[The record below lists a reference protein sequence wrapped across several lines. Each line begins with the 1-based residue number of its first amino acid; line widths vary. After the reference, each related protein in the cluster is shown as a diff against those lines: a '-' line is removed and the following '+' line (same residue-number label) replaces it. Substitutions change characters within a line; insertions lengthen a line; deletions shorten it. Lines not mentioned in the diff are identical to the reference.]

1 MYYSLI
7 NSMKKTVSVPIVTT
21 GLVLN
26 LDAGDSASYP
36 GSGTTWTDL
45 SGNSRTGTLINGVGY
60 SSSNG
65 GYLTF
70 NGSNQHVGVSNI
82 ISFLSAKTNFSF
94 DIWFKLNNPTLN
106 NSIFSFGR
114 GGSYTDDV
122 LIAVYGSVIF
132 AQVNNGVD
140 GNAKMSFSSTAWTN
154 IQVVFDGTLTGNSNR
169 LKMYINGVLQTLT
182 IDYTVPSVSATVPS
196 GTSSIGAYT
205 STYNG
210 NRLNGNVSVTRG
222 YSTSLTSTEV
232 TQNFNAIRS
241 RYGL

>member
-1 MYYSLI
+1 
-7 NSMKKTVSVPIVTT
+7 MKKAVSGPIVTT
-21 GLVLN
+21 GLVMN
-26 LDAGDSASYP
+26 LDAGNSASYP

-60 SSSNG
+60 SSANN

-70 NGSNQHVGVSNI
+70 NGSNQHVAVSNI

-106 NSIFSFGR
+106 NSIFSFGV
-114 GGSYTDDV
+114 GGNFTNDI
-122 LIAVYGSVIF
+122 LIAVYGSVIL

-140 GNAKMSFSSTAWTN
+140 GSAYTSFSSTAWTN

-182 IDYTVPSVSATVPS
+182 ISYTVPSISATS
-196 GTSSIGAYT
+196 TGTSSIGAYT
-205 STYNG
+205 SNYNG
-210 NRLNGNVSVTRG
+210 NRLNGNIAVTRG
-222 YSTSLTSTEV
+222 YNTSLTSTEV